1 MMGGE
6 DDEQRVIVLRTGS
19 KRRGREYAL
28 VLHATGIEHELAQS
42 GGEWI
47 LIAPAPVA
55 QRAEAEI
62 VAYARENRGWPPR
75 EVAFEPLGHS
85 SASLLVYALAL
96 VGTYVLEQRSAFGFD
111 WRAAGI
117 ADAAAIRAGEWW
129 RCFTALCLHADPV
142 HLAGNLVF
150 GAFFAALFVPMAGV
164 GRAWFATVA
173 AGGLGNA
180 LTAWIQGPEHR
191 SLGASTAVFGA
202 LGALCAW
209 QIVRRRAL
217 RQSRVRRWAPAIA
230 GLLLLGWLGVGGPR
244 TDVVAHVAG
253 LASGAIVGALLAL
266 ESASRERRLLIAQAV
281 QAAHAPSA
289 ESASK
294 AARAQRK
301 RARRTSADQA
311 LLAAAAVLVPVFCW
325 VLAFARAS

>member
-1 MMGGE
+1 MAAGG
-6 DDEQRVIVLRTGS
+6 DFDERVIVLRTGS

-62 VAYARENRGWPPR
+62 IAYARENRGWPPR
-75 EVAFEPLGHS
+75 EVAFEPLAHS
-85 SASLLVYALAL
+85 TVSLLVYALAL
-96 VGTYVLEQRSAFGFD
+96 IGSYVLAQRSAFGFD

-173 AGGLGNA
+173 AGGVGNA
-180 LTAWIQGPEHR
+180 LTAWIQGAEHR

-253 LASGAIVGALLAL
+253 LASGALVGALLAI
-266 ESASRERRLLIAQAV
+266 ESASRERRLLIAQAE
-281 QAAHAPSA
+281 QAAHAPNA
-289 ESASK
+289 ESA
-294 AARAQRK
+294 AQR
-301 RARRTSADQA
+301 RHTRRPSADQA
-311 LLAAAAVLVPVFCW
+311 LLASAALLLPVLCW
-325 VLAFARAS
+325 VLAFARASAGE

>member
-1 MMGGE
+1 MVGQE
-6 DDEQRVIVLRTGS
+6 NFDERVIVLRTGS

-62 VAYARENRGWPPR
+62 IAYARENRGWPPR
-75 EVAFEPLGHS
+75 EIAFEPLGHS
-85 SASLLVYALAL
+85 TVSLLVYALAL
-96 VGTYVLEQRSAFGFD
+96 VGVYVLEQRAAFGFD
-111 WRAAGI
+111 WRAAGL
-117 ADAAAIRAGEWW
+117 ADSAAIRAGEWW
-129 RCFTALCLHADPV
+129 RCITALCLHADPV

-217 RQSRVRRWAPAIA
+217 RQSTVRRWAPAIA
-230 GLLLLGWLGVGGPR
+230 GLLLLGWLGIGGPR
-244 TDVVAHVAG
+244 TDVVAHGAG
-253 LASGAIVGALLAL
+253 LASGALVGALLAL

-281 QAAHAPSA
+281 QAAHAPDA
-289 ESASK
+289 D
-294 AARAQRK
+294 AAAQGRHT
-301 RARRTSADQA
+301 RRPSADQA
-311 LLAAAAVLVPVFCW
+311 LLACAALLVPVLCW
-325 VLAFARAS
+325 VLAFAHASAAS